1 MKTKCPACKCSLD
14 VICDFY
20 AILKAFRDEAEIHGR
35 IDIMPTLEKLHDK
48 VTLEKAL
55 CKDAK
60 TSTLV
65 DKCKPLP
72 PIEKLDEEYGLCS
85 KLPPP
90 KIVLVRKINEII
102 TRLNGEE

>member
-65 DKCKPLP
+65 DKCCQFGQGNKEDRL
-72 PIEKLDEEYGLCS
+72 
-85 KLPPP
+85 
-90 KIVLVRKINEII
+90 EIKCLI
-102 TRLNGEE
+102 RGWFTRLRLLENSFAV